1 MLSWRWCYPSVVP
14 WDANLAT
21 ESLSSLAT
29 VFPAHRVVWTG
40 DTLPGGVEGVR
51 CLFPFFWG
59 TDLFCTVEPGGLC
72 LPDAGLLWGRPGC
85 RGKPLLI
92 ASLLPQP
99 HQPGWLAGVLVPG
112 HGKRLWH
119 AGVCSRAGVGV
130 AASAPGIARVS
141 TGPDIERLGNVY
153 QSSWGREKQ
162 KPPPKGRD
170 MRQRWACIA
179 HQQPGGLG
187 CGLQASLRPA
197 QAAGLGGLLCSPS
210 PSCAQCC
217 TDPACSQ
224 STGPLRGGLS
234 PTSPAGIA

>member
-1 MLSWRWCYPSVVP
+1 
-14 WDANLAT
+14 
-21 ESLSSLAT
+21 
-29 VFPAHRVVWTG
+29 
-40 DTLPGGVEGVR
+40 
-51 CLFPFFWG
+51 
-59 TDLFCTVEPGGLC
+59 
-72 LPDAGLLWGRPGC
+72 
-85 RGKPLLI
+85 
-92 ASLLPQP
+92 
-99 HQPGWLAGVLVPG
+99 
-112 HGKRLWH
+112 
-119 AGVCSRAGVGV
+119 
-130 AASAPGIARVS
+130 
-141 TGPDIERLGNVY
+141 
-153 QSSWGREKQ
+153 
-162 KPPPKGRD
+162 